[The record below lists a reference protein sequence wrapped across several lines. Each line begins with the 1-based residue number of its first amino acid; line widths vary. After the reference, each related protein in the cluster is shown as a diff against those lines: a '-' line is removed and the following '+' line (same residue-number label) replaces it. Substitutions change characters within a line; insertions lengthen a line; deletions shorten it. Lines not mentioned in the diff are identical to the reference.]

1 LQITAD
7 CPLWHTLK
15 NNLVRKKQVH
25 VSKRLRS
32 LEESLDATFSN
43 LPCDIQIR
51 MVAGFAE
58 DDCEGVWKLT
68 RRRYEP
74 LEPLE
79 NNNWIVI

>member
-1 LQITAD
+1 
-7 CPLWHTLK
+7 
-15 NNLVRKKQVH
+15 
-25 VSKRLRS
+25 
-32 LEESLDATFSN
+32 
-43 LPCDIQIR
+43 